1 MIRRMPLAALAVL
14 ALAAGLQGC
23 ASQRSSAALDD
34 ATAAFQKVKDDSN
47 VLRSAPRDVI
57 RAGESLARAERLSSY
72 IGTGADVRHYAY
84 LSQRYSEI
92 ASEHAKLALNQERQ
106 AKLDLER
113 QRLQLALREAKLASV
128 QQQGKWVESQIAA
141 LASEQADRG
150 LVMTLGDVLFHP
162 DSAELGNSANRTLL
176 KLVHFL
182 QLNPQRKVRIEGYSD
197 SRGDPQANLE
207 LSRARAQTVADLLIS
222 LGIEAERVE
231 VRGYGERFP
240 IAENAS
246 ARGRAQNR
254 RVEILFSD
262 AAGNL
267 GPDR

>member
-1 MIRRMPLAALAVL
+1 MNMRFFLVMAALAL
-14 ALAAGLQGC
+14 AGCSSQDTEHELAQA
-23 ASQRSSAALDD
+23 SAALERIQADGMVQRG
-34 ATAAFQKVKDDSN
+34 APKD
-47 VLRSAPRDVI
+47 LH
-57 RAGESLARAERLSSY
+57 RALETLQRAERFNDY
-72 IGTGADVRHYAY
+72 WGGAEDARHYAY
-84 LSQRYSEI
+84 LSRRYSEI
-92 ASEHAKLALNQERQ
+92 AA
-106 AKLDLER
+106 
-113 QRLQLALREAKLASV
+113 
-128 QQQGKWVESQIAA
+128 QQGELLQHQEQVARLEMERDRLRRMLQDAQLMTAEQQGRWLEDQMMSLA
-141 LASEQADRG
+141 ASETDRG

-222 LGIEAERVE
+222 LGIEAGRVE

>member
-1 MIRRMPLAALAVL
+1 MERDRLRRMLQDAQLMTAEQQGRWLEDQMMSLAA
-14 ALAAGLQGC
+14 
-23 ASQRSSAALDD
+23 
-34 ATAAFQKVKDDSN
+34 
-47 VLRSAPRDVI
+47 
-57 RAGESLARAERLSSY
+57 
-72 IGTGADVRHYAY
+72 
-84 LSQRYSEI
+84 SET
-92 ASEHAKLALNQERQ
+92 
-106 AKLDLER
+106 
-113 QRLQLALREAKLASV
+113 
-128 QQQGKWVESQIAA
+128 
-141 LASEQADRG
+141 DRG

-222 LGIEAERVE
+222 LGIEAGRVE
-231 VRGYGERFP
+231 VRGYGDRFP